1 MGNAIISRGG
11 GSISPAGDGSAL
23 VRVKTFKGAMV
34 TATSGTKVFTKSST
48 GLVELSL
55 GYGTWTITSA
65 FSGTT
70 LSAELVIDTLKVYEL
85 NLCERTYGISIDM
98 SNSDPESA
106 VTYIGMAKGM
116 TPLSCNLSTGACDYG
131 DWEDIIKEIFGCKP
145 CLYLNGAR
153 FVYLNPNDYSKI
165 EPGNTV
171 DITSGSAGDV
181 MVEFRR
187 TWYRYAK
194 DGDTLT
200 FEVSNYDRTSEGF
213 VSSAFYSM
221 DGNATIKDYMYYGAY
236 EGYNDSNK
244 LRSLSGKTPTGN
256 VTYTDSRTYCQAL
269 GSSYGMED
277 YCKRQYILGLL
288 MLVTKSRDIQA
299 AIGHGR
305 VGSNSSA
312 VATTGTLN
320 TYGLFAGFSDETKSV
335 KCFGIENMWGSMNNW
350 CDGIVTTS
358 GTTLGLKA
366 CPPYNDTGSGYTTVS
381 DGISRGS
388 WLYATAMT
396 PVLNGAAA
404 VASTAQAS
412 AVGWPDSVIVHPS
425 AGSVAVV
432 GGHWSTAL
440 DQSGPFCVHV
450 YSSSSFTNAGYGA
463 RVVAT

>member
-1 MGNAIISRGG
+1 MGNGIISRR
-11 GSISPAGDGSAL
+11 SVIYENNAL
-23 VRVKTFKGAMV
+23 VRVQTFEGATV

-55 GYGTWTITSA
+55 SYGTWTITSTS
-65 FSGTT
+65 SGMT

-85 NLCERTYGISIDM
+85 NLCGRTYGISIDM
-98 SNSDPESA
+98 RNSDPESA
-106 VTYIGMAKGM
+106 VTYIGMAEGM

-153 FVYLNPNDYSKI
+153 SVYLNPNDYSKT
-165 EPGNTV
+165 EAGATA

-181 MVEFRR
+181 MVEFKR

-200 FEVSNYDRTSEGF
+200 FEVSDYDRTSEGF

-236 EGYNDSNK
+236 EGYIASNK
-244 LRSLSGKTPTGN
+244 LRSLSGKTPTKN
-256 VTYTDSRTYCQAL
+256 VSYKNNRTYCQAL

-288 MLVTKSRDIQA
+288 MLVTKSRGIQA

-305 VGSNSSA
+305 IGSKPSN
-312 VATTGTLN
+312 ATTGTLN
-320 TYGLFAGFSDETKSV
+320 TYGLFAGFSNETKSV
-335 KCFGIENMWGSMNNW
+335 KCFGIEDMWGSMYNW
-350 CDGIVTTS
+350 CDGIVTKS
-358 GTTLGLKA
+358 GTTFGLKA

-381 DGISRGS
+381 DGFSRGS
-388 WLYATAMT
+388 LLYATAMT

-412 AVGWPDSVIVHPS
+412 AVGWPDGVSVDAS
-425 AGSVAVV
+425 AGIVAYV
-432 GGHWSTAL
+432 GGTWGDAL
-440 DQSGPFCVHV
+440 DQSGPFYV
-450 YSSSSFTNAGYGA
+450 YVYYSPSSARTNVGA
-463 RVVAT
+463 RVVAA

>member
-1 MGNAIISRGG
+1 MGNGIISRR
-11 GSISPAGDGSAL
+11 SVIYENNAL
-23 VRVKTFKGAMV
+23 VRVQTVEGATV

-55 GYGTWTITSA
+55 SYGTWTITST
-65 FSGTT
+65 SSEMT

-85 NLCERTYGISIDM
+85 NLYGRTYGISIDM

-106 VTYIGMAKGM
+106 VTYIGMAEGM

-145 CLYLNGAR
+145 CLYLKGAR
-153 FVYLNPNDYSKI
+153 SVYLNPNDYSKT
-165 EPGNTV
+165 EAGATA

-181 MVEFRR
+181 MVEFKR

-200 FEVSNYDRTSEGF
+200 FEVSDYDRTSEGF

-236 EGYNDSNK
+236 EGYKASTK
-244 LRSLSGKTPTGN
+244 LRSLSDKTPTGN
-256 VTYTDSRTYCQAL
+256 VSYTSNRTYCQAL

-288 MLVTKSRDIQA
+288 MLVTKSRGIQA

-305 VGSNSSA
+305 IGSNSSA
-312 VATTGTLN
+312 ATTGTLN
-320 TYGLFAGFSDETKSV
+320 TYGLFAGFSNETKSV
-335 KCFGIENMWGSMNNW
+335 KCFGIENMWGSMFNW
-350 CDGIVTTS
+350 CDGIVTKS
-358 GTTLGLKA
+358 STTFGLKA

-381 DGISRGS
+381 NSFSRGGS
-388 WLYATAMT
+388 LLYATAMT

-404 VASTAQAS
+404 VASTGQAS
-412 AVGWPDSVIVHPS
+412 VVGWPDGVRVHSS
-425 AGSVAVV
+425 AGIVASV
-432 GGHWSTAL
+432 GGRWSTAL
-440 DQSGPFCVHV
+440 DQSGPFCIDV
-450 YSSSSFTNAGYGA
+450 YGSPSDAGTYAHHGA
-463 RVVAT
+463 RVVAA

>member
-11 GSISPAGDGSAL
+11 GSISLAGDGSAL
-23 VRVKTFKGAMV
+23 VRVQTFEGATV

-55 GYGTWTITSA
+55 SYGTWTITST
-65 FSGTT
+65 SSEMT

-85 NLCERTYGISIDM
+85 NLCGRTYGISIDM

-106 VTYIGMAKGM
+106 VTYIGMAEGM

-153 FVYLNPNDYSKI
+153 SVYLNPNDYSKT
-165 EPGNTV
+165 EAGATA

-181 MVEFRR
+181 MVEFKR

-200 FEVSNYDRTSEGF
+200 FEVSDYDRTSEGF

-236 EGYNDSNK
+236 EGYNASNK

-256 VTYTDSRTYCQAL
+256 VSYTNNRTYCQAL

-288 MLVTKSRDIQA
+288 MLVTKSRGIQA

-305 VGSNSSA
+305 IGSNSSA
-312 VATTGTLN
+312 ATTGTLN

-335 KCFGIENMWGSMNNW
+335 KCFGIENMWGSMYNW

-412 AVGWPDSVIVHPS
+412 VVGWPDGVVVGSS
-425 AGSVAVV
+425 AGDVAGV
-432 GGHWSTAL
+432 GGYWSDAL
-440 DQSGPFCVHV
+440 DQYGPFCVYV
-450 YSSSSFTNAGYGA
+450 YYSPSYTSANLGA
-463 RVVAT
+463 RVVAA